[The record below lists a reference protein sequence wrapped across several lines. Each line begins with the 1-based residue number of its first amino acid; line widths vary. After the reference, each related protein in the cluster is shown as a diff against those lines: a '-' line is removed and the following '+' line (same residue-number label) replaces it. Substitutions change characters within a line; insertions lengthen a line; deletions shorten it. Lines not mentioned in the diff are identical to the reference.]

1 MTDYR
6 GLIREVPRKHRE
18 SRSVPGRCRA
28 CLETWPCLTARLA
41 EALEQEIASEAVQ
54 RRAVW
59 AREAVDDHLSTCDT
73 CDLSRREAEDGAR
86 CDEYNRLGIAA
97 GEAFMAANRI
107 GAGQELLDA
116 LSAAQARSER
126 LAGALEW
133 YAAEDN
139 YLGHCPAA
147 LDDLGAQA
155 RAALG
160 VVPRGDHPALTTPPI
175 CGNTGLTEA
184 VEAGFRSIRASK
196 GESPD
201 GGCGKQLGWLHAYR
215 CLECGR
221 WMHAECLRQH
231 FAEHGDALS
240 LAQAR
245 VERLAGE
252 LERQWEYNH
261 SEHCGGPLPHP
272 GRCHWPRPAVLDE
285 SAALGLAAHKDLAS
299 PPATPDGFSE

>member
-1 MTDYR
+1 MTDYC
-6 GLIREVPRKHRE
+6 GLVAEVPRKHLE
-18 SRSVPGRCRA
+18 SRWVPGRCCS
-28 CLETWPCLTARLA
+28 CLETWPCLTRRLA
-41 EALEQEIASEAVQ
+41 EALEQTQIQASEIADYAAELIAQ
-54 RRAVW
+54 REIV
-59 AREAVDDHLSTCDT
+59 
-73 CDLSRREAEDGAR
+73 
-86 CDEYNRLGIAA
+86 
-97 GEAFMAANRI
+97 
-107 GAGQELLDA
+107 
-116 LSAAQARSER
+116 QARADR
-126 LAGALEW
+126 LAGELAW

-240 LAQAR
+240 LALAR
-245 VERLAGE
+245 VERLVGALKDIASDDLSACSHG
-252 LERQWEYNH
+252 
-261 SEHCGGPLPHP
+261 SF
-272 GRCHWPRPAVLDE
+272 AV
-285 SAALGLAAHKDLAS
+285 AALGLAAHKDLAS
-299 PPATPDGFSE
+299 PSAPPDGFSE